1 MSGVINPEMNDS
13 PSVEPEAVVSAI
25 STDDSSAALAAQWS
39 TVKGRQ
45 LIAFKIVQ
53 FGTLLALVWKLPF
66 FIACAVTYFSVPL
79 HQTFFPAFFSATL
92 VVIAAYLVAV
102 VGLGYLWLTESDTGR
117 RQIAWVVVGVLTIL
131 IVHQGTY
138 NDMTFTTAWW
148 AAVWSAWFAGRIDE
162 NDSGLIDR
170 GARLSRTILSVILL
184 GGAVGKWTAE
194 YWSGQ
199 VLYEIY
205 FVDRDFWIY
214 NLIRSSLEPETVR
227 QVATWYS
234 RKVIIV
240 ETVCG
245 FGLWILPPRIAA
257 TVGVLVFAS
266 IALSSNIY
274 LFSVVLSLI
283 ALATVGWLVPQRQG
297 KKGNEV
303 TQASVGLG

>member
-1 MSGVINPEMNDS
+1 MNGAANPVMNA
-13 PSVEPEAVVSAI
+13 PSSSDLAPANSAA
-25 STDDSSAALAAQWS
+25 DSSATALAAQWA

-53 FGTLLALVWKLPF
+53 FGTLLALLWKLPF
-66 FIACAVTYFSVPL
+66 FIDCARIYFSIPL
-79 HQTFFPAFFSATL
+79 HQSFFPAFFSAAT
-92 VVIAAYLVAV
+92 VVIAAYWAAV

-117 RQIAWVVVGVLTIL
+117 RRAAWSVVGALTIL
-131 IVHQGTY
+131 ILHQGTY

-148 AAVWSAWFAGRIDE
+148 AAIWSAWFAGRIDE
-162 NDSGLIDR
+162 NDRELLDR

-214 NLIRSSLEPETVR
+214 NLIRSTLAPETVR
-227 QVATWYS
+227 EVATWYS

-240 ETVCG
+240 ETICG

-257 TVGVLVFAS
+257 AVGMLVFAS
-266 IALSSNIY
+266 IALTSNFY

-283 ALATVGWLVPQRQG
+283 ALAAVGWFVPPRQ
-297 KKGNEV
+297 KVAE
-303 TQASVGLG
+303 TAQA